1 MAGRGNVPGMGS
13 GGIPMM
19 THPTL
24 QYLVSQVDQRE
35 RQSVAAA
42 ARRVPQSQPGL
53 LARLVAGVRERR
65 QSVSTP
71 PAGAHPSGAIGRVSE
86 AGA

>member
-1 MAGRGNVPGMGS
+1 MGS

-24 QYLVSQVDQRE
+24 QYMVSQVDQRE

-53 LARLVAGVRERR
+53 LARLVAGVRERW
-65 QSVSTP
+65 QPVSP
-71 PAGAHPSGAIGRVSE
+71 PAVGANPSGAIGRISE